1 MKILVT
7 GAAGNMG
14 SRTARS
20 LLARG
25 HRLRLLVHRTPLA
38 PDLAGGPQIEV
49 VQADLDRPD
58 SLAAAVQGVEA
69 VIHYAGVLFRPRPE
83 RFLPRT
89 NLQYV
94 VHLTAAC
101 LAAGVRRFV
110 LVSFP
115 QVEGETS
122 PEHPATGR
130 MDGHPDSA
138 HARTRL
144 AAEIHLRHACGGTTM
159 SPVILR
165 SGLVY
170 ARGMILIEAARWLMR
185 RGLFA
190 VWPKETWYHPLAL
203 PDYLTCA
210 AQALEQESASGV
222 YLVADDRPLLLP
234 EMADLLAR
242 HWGYRRPRRLPRAA
256 FFAAAVGCEAF
267 ALAFGTASPLTRDAI
282 RIGMASHA
290 CDTSRMKAELL
301 PKLEYPTLEE
311 GLGLL

>member
-1 MKILVT
+1 MNILIT

-14 SRTARS
+14 SLTARS

-25 HRLRLLVHRTPLA
+25 HRLRLMVHRTPL
-38 PDLAGGPQIEV
+38 PQDLSQAAQVEV
-49 VQADLDRPD
+49 VHADLERPE
-58 SLAAAVQGVEA
+58 SLAPAVQGVEA

-89 NLQYV
+89 NLGYV
-94 VHLTAAC
+94 VHLVQAA
-101 LAAGVRRFV
+101 LEARVRRFV

-122 PEHPATGR
+122 PAHPASGR
-130 MDGHPDSA
+130 LDGRPTSA

-144 AAEIHLRHACGGTTM
+144 AAELHLLEACRGSDM
-159 SPVILR
+159 LPVVLR
-165 SGLVY
+165 AGLVY
-170 ARGMILIEAARWLMR
+170 ARGMILIEATRRLMR

-190 VWPKETWYHPLAL
+190 VWPGETWYHPLAL

-210 AQALEQESASGV
+210 ARALEVESASGI
-222 YLVADDRPLLLP
+222 YPIADDHPLTLQA
-234 EMADLLAR
+234 MADRLAR
-242 HWGYRRPRRLPRAA
+242 HWGYPRPRRLPRAA
-256 FFAAAVGCEAF
+256 FFAAAVACESF
-267 ALAFGTASPLTRDAI
+267 ALAFGTAAPLSRDVI

-290 CDTSRMKAELL
+290 CDTRRMKEELL
-301 PKLEYPTLEE
+301 PRLEYPKLED